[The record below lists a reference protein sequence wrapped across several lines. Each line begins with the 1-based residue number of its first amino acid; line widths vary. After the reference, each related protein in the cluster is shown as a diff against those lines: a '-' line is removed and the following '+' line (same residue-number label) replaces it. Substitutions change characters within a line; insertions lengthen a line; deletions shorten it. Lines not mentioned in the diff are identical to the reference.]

1 MSPTL
6 VVLHSVICGVTR
18 NWTCGIVVCL
28 QVLDMSYGAVESI
41 DTELFKYYQNLRVL
55 NVSHNALG
63 TSGNSLLGTFM
74 YLILLEEVGVCIS

>member
-1 MSPTL
+1 
-6 VVLHSVICGVTR
+6 
-18 NWTCGIVVCL
+18 
-28 QVLDMSYGAVESI
+28 MSYGAVESI

-74 YLILLEEVGVCIS
+74 HLTLLEEVGVCIS